1 MKKYILI
8 SCVFAMV
15 AAAALVSA
23 KPAGDGGNKSGWKQ
37 PARMPVRSLY
47 LDLDPARV
55 LAMGHA
61 AKQLELTEEQ
71 LRELRSLGTKY
82 QNNFQREHSVAQE
95 AREEL
100 EQAMSQ
106 EPVDENAVRKI
117 SERAILADANLER
130 VRLQFWLDAR
140 QRLGKEV
147 IAKIRQALLKPLRGG
162 EAEENKR
169 ASDAIVP
176 PQKPQLPAKD

>member
-1 MKKYILI
+1 MKRCI
-8 SCVFAMV
+8 
-15 AAAALVSA
+15 LVSSVLTMIAVVVVVNA
-23 KPAGDGGNKSGWKQ
+23 KPAGDTGNKSGWKQ
-37 PARMPVRSLY
+37 PARVPVRSLY
-47 LDLDPARV
+47 LDVDPARV

-100 EQAMSQ
+100 DQAMSQ

-130 VRLQFWLDAR
+130 VRLQFWLEAR
-140 QRLGKEV
+140 QRLGKEAV
-147 IAKIRQALLKPLRGG
+147 AKIRQALLKPLRGG
-162 EAEENKR
+162 EPEENKR